1 MTVAIAEIKSAK
13 PININKS
20 NHKLYSREYQQEDT
34 VVQVGDITIGGKQVV
49 VMAGPCSVEN
59 EQQVLH
65 TAIAVRRAG
74 ANVLRGGAFKPRTS
88 PYAFRGLGEGGLKLL
103 AKARAET
110 GLAVI
115 TEVLT
120 PTDVDLVAEYSDI
133 LQIGTRNMQNF
144 ALLEECGRT
153 GKPVL
158 LKRGM
163 AATIEEWLLSAE
175 YILNTGNQ
183 QVMLCERGIRSFDPM
198 TRNVFDVS
206 AIPLVKK
213 LSHLPVIADPSHA
226 TGKRDLVEPVALGAI
241 AAGADGLIIE
251 VHPDP
256 DTALSDGPQSL
267 NLEQFA
273 AFVPK
278 ARAVAMA
285 VNREVR

>member
-1 MTVAIAEIKSAK
+1 MTLAIAEIETPK
-13 PININKS
+13 PINAR
-20 NHKLYSREYQQEDT
+20 HKLYSREYQREDT
-34 VVQVGDITIGGKQVV
+34 VVQLEDITIGGKDVV

-59 EQQVLH
+59 EQQLLA
-65 TAIAVRRAG
+65 TAFGVSRAG
-74 ANVLRGGAFKPRTS
+74 ANILRGGAFKPRTS
-88 PYAFRGLGEGGLKLL
+88 PYAFRGLGEAGLKLL

-110 GLAVI
+110 NLKII

-120 PTDVDLVAEYSDI
+120 PGDVDLVAEYSDI

-144 ALLEECGRT
+144 LLLEEAGRA

-183 QVMLCERGIRSFDPM
+183 NVILCERGIRSFDPM
-198 TRNVFDVS
+198 TRNTFDLS

-213 LSHLPVIADPSHA
+213 LSHLPIVADPSHA
-226 TGKRDLVEPVALGAI
+226 TGKRFLVEPVALGAI

-256 DTALSDGPQSL
+256 DNALSDGPQSL

-278 ARAVAMA
+278 ARAVALA
-285 VNREVR
+285 VGREMK